1 MELNSKKVI
10 VQKSAPALCA
20 HLSDVK
26 NFEQLMPENIS
37 KFEVIREDAF
47 IFAIMGMPE
56 IALEVKEIISPSKVT
71 LGAISDKIPFTLI
84 GNIEAKDDNSS
95 LIELQFQ
102 GDFNPMM
109 AMMVKAPVSK
119 FIETLASNLE
129 TI

>member
-47 IFAIMGMPE
+47 IFAIRDYKPE
-56 IALEVKEIISPSKVT
+56 QS
-71 LGAISDKIPFTLI
+71 
-84 GNIEAKDDNSS
+84 
-95 LIELQFQ
+95 
-102 GDFNPMM
+102 NPGC
-109 AMMVKAPVSK
+109 
-119 FIETLASNLE
+119 N
-129 TI
+129 